1 MEEEKQNKRKGWQTN
16 GNDSCDIDKTAMGSQ
31 NKSKHIVADGRD
43 LSQVVTLLQKNLKE
57 TTN

>member
-1 MEEEKQNKRKGWQTN
+1 MVM
-16 GNDSCDIDKTAMGSQ
+16 IHVIVDKTAMGSQ